1 MQPMC
6 FAANIEA
13 ASGKRMRS
21 GDRPGL
27 QNRRSSSFGGDGGFD
42 SHSLPPFFN
51 NLQIGKSLAN
61 QFGFGRAICTTLE
74 WASCISFVTTSP
86 YTFMVVRMSP

>member
-1 MQPMC
+1 MPTVLC
-6 FAANIEA
+6 YVLCLTFV
-13 ASGKRMRS
+13 S
-21 GDRPGL
+21 
-27 QNRRSSSFGGDGGFD
+27 GFD